1 MYIYIKIYIQREI
14 DTELQRRREV
24 AIAMK
29 DPRMYML
36 IDHTYIYICI
46 NMYKY
51 VHMIYIHIYIC
62 IYICIYIQVAN
73 AMRDPEIQQILQD
86 PVINNVLKNLQE
98 NPSAAQD
105 ALKDPVYIYVCMYHV
120 M

>member
-1 MYIYIKIYIQREI
+1 MYIY
-14 DTELQRRREV
+14 
-24 AIAMK
+24 
-29 DPRMYML
+29 
-36 IDHTYIYICI
+36 
-46 NMYKY
+46 
-51 VHMIYIHIYIC
+51 VH
-62 IYICIYIQVAN
+62 IQVAN